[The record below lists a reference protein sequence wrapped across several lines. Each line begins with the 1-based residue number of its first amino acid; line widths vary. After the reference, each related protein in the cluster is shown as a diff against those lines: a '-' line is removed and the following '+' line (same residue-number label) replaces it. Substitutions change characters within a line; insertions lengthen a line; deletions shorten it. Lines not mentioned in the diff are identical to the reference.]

1 MTQSVPDTEE
11 SQHLKSLWAPHLCV
25 LERTSPHS
33 EGHPPDGG
41 TGPQHLSACPQLPGV
56 RLSSRM
62 REIVGSR
69 GIAVD
74 ISSNQS
80 HGIQLGK
87 AVTSD
92 TSGHTPNKLQRFLK
106 ENLKQLGVAQI
117 MIGVKFIFYGITGT
131 TVLPY
136 VIPQTSFFSFQIGF
150 PIWAALS
157 FIISGSM
164 TVVSAKKQT
173 KALLRGNL
181 RANILSAV
189 VSSFGILILSYNVVK
204 IIFMSCEMED
214 LCSSITSVVTGL
226 VVILMILNC
235 LQLLIT
241 LALSML
247 SYNVKGKRI
256 DWVSALCF
264 LKSAS
269 ESPYQGMLHQPSSC
283 QNLERK
289 DTLLYYNT

>member
-56 RLSSRM
+56 RLSSRWFLYRM

-157 FIISGSM
+157 
-164 TVVSAKKQT
+164 
-173 KALLRGNL
+173 LRGNL

>member
-1 MTQSVPDTEE
+1 
-11 SQHLKSLWAPHLCV
+11 
-25 LERTSPHS
+25 
-33 EGHPPDGG
+33 
-41 TGPQHLSACPQLPGV
+41 
-56 RLSSRM
+56 M
-62 REIVGSR
+62 REIVGSS
-69 GIAVD
+69 GIAAD
-74 ISSNQS
+74 IPSNQS

-87 AVTSD
+87 AVTSH
-92 TSGHTPNKLQRFLK
+92 TLGHTPNKLQRFLK

-117 MIGVKFIFYGITGT
+117 MIGVKFIFYGIIGI
-131 TVLPY
+131 TVLHY
-136 VIPQTSFFSFQIGF
+136 IIPPISFLSFQIGF

-173 KALLRGNL
+173 KALLRRNL

-189 VSSFGILILSYNVVK
+189 VSSTGFLILSHNIVK
-204 IIFMSCEMED
+204 IIFMSCEMEN
-214 LCSSITSVVTGL
+214 LCSGITSVVIGL

-235 LQLLIT
+235 LQFLIT

-247 SYNVKGKRI
+247 TYNVDGKRI
-256 DWVSALCF
+256 DWVSALCL

-269 ESPYQGMLHQPSSC
+269 ESSYQGMLHQPSFH